1 MIQRHSKGAIFM
13 HWFNAVC
20 WITLLLSGFGLI
32 NNHELQ
38 PVGMWYVDFWHAL
51 LAPQNILVLHVTLGV
66 VWVAVYAAY
75 ALVRL
80 NREAIPFLREIF
92 TFNPRSDMVWLFR
105 KVLHLT
111 VGENVMRRQ
120 GLPSDLPPQG
130 FYNAGQK
137 MFAVPAVL
145 CSLGLIASGGIMLLS
160 RSWADGSVVVQ
171 WSIALH
177 FLCAALVALGLPIH
191 IYMATIAP
199 GEGPAFRSMFTGYVP
214 KEFAKHHNTL
224 WYNKVVK

>member
-75 ALVRL
+75 TLVRL

-120 GLPSDLPPQG
+120 GLPTDLPPQG

-171 WSIALH
+171 WAIALH